1 MSTMTGKRIY
11 RAATPEEKVRHQ
23 QIREQVQEELPEL
36 KQRARQKLTE
46 IVRHGVALQQAIDL
60 LKAER
65 IKQGLSLS
73 ELKEYLGIEGAT
85 LAKLESHE
93 DANPTISTL
102 TRYAEAVGKKVLVIL
117 ANADD

>member
-11 RAATPEEKVRHQ
+11 RAATPEEKARHK

-36 KQRARQKLTE
+36 KQQARQKLME
-46 IVRHGVALQQAIDL
+46 IARQSVELQQTIDL

-65 IKQGLSLS
+65 IKQGLSLDQ
-73 ELKEYLGIEGAT
+73 LKAYTGIEGST
-85 LAKLESHE
+85 LASLENHE

-102 TRYAEAVGKKVLVIL
+102 TRYAEA
-117 ANADD
+117 